1 VIARRVRSLASGGLA
16 KDTSWA
22 LGAEALTVV
31 VLTVSFT
38 LLGRRLG
45 PEGYGAFIGLY
56 GLLGPAISINQS
68 AVGLAIYEHIVG
80 RKESSAD
87 VAASC
92 LSSTLF
98 IGLILSGAVVGLGSF
113 LLPSLP
119 ISLLVLFAL
128 GEMIVTSVLMMSIA
142 VVQSVRGFA
151 AATRLRILS
160 TTFRGIAIV
169 VLAAFDQL
177 TLQNLALGQIAAAL
191 IALFIVG
198 RQVHRHVGRFLL
210 LGPIRRDTMKTIGT
224 YASGISASSVQTSG
238 DKVVLNTA
246 GHVADAGLYG
256 AAYRIIMMAQIPV
269 NALLHSTHLSFLERD
284 GTDPVKLCVKYSKIA
299 FVYAAVAVVGLLA
312 LAPVVPFVLGSDF
325 DGTTSMI
332 RWLTPIVLLSAITSF
347 PANGLLTYDR
357 NALRTKIVTANAA
370 FAVMLYIVLIPPF
383 SWRGAIAATVISEI
397 TMTITTW
404 VALLLVRRQTRRH
417 QTAAVDV
424 VSV

>member
-1 VIARRVRSLASGGLA
+1 MIARRVRSIASGGLA
-16 KDTSWA
+16 KDTGWA

-31 VLTVSFT
+31 VLTVSFA

-45 PEGYGAFIGLY
+45 PQGYGAFVGLY
-56 GLLGPAISINQS
+56 GLLGPAISVNQS

-92 LSSTLF
+92 LSSTLV
-98 IGLILSGAVVGLGSF
+98 IGVVLSGVVVGLGSV

-119 ISLLVLFAL
+119 LSLLVLFAL
-128 GEMIVTSVLMMSIA
+128 GEMIVTSVLMMGIA
-142 VVQSVRGFA
+142 VVQSVQGFV

-177 TLQNLALGQIAAAL
+177 TLQNLALGQVAAASV
-191 IALFIVG
+191 ALVIVG
-198 RQVHRHVGRFLL
+198 RQVRRRVGRFVLP
-210 LGPIRRDTMKTIGT
+210 GPIRWDTMKTIGT
-224 YASGISASSVQTSG
+224 YASGISASSVQASG

-256 AAYRIIMMAQIPV
+256 AAYRIIMMSQIPV

-299 FVYAAVAVVGLLA
+299 FVYAAAAVVGLLV
-312 LAPVVPFVLGSDF
+312 LAPIVPFVLGSEF

-357 NALRTKIVTANAA
+357 NALRTKIVASNAV
-370 FAVMLYIVLIPPF
+370 FALILYIVLIPPF

-397 TMTITTW
+397 AMTVTTW
-404 VALLLVRRQTRRH
+404 AALLLVRRQTRREH
-417 QTAAVDV
+417 DEAVEAV
-424 VSV
+424 PV

>member
-1 VIARRVRSLASGGLA
+1 MITRRIRSLATGGLA

-31 VLTVSFT
+31 VLTVSFA

-45 PEGYGAFIGLY
+45 PQGYGAFVGLY

-80 RKESSAD
+80 RKESSSD

-92 LSSTLF
+92 LSSTLV
-98 IGLILSGAVVGLGSF
+98 IGLVLSGAVVGLGSL

-119 ISLLVLFAL
+119 LSLLVLFAL

-169 VLAAFDQL
+169 VLAAFGQL
-177 TLQNLALGQIAAAL
+177 TLRNLALGQVTAAFVAL
-191 IALFIVG
+191 VIVAH
-198 RQVHRHVGRFLL
+198 QVRRHLGHLVLP
-210 LGPIRRDTMKTIGT
+210 GPIRWDTMKSIGT
-224 YASGISASSVQTSG
+224 YASGISASSFQASG

-299 FVYAAVAVVGLLA
+299 FAYAAVAVIGLMV

-325 DGTTSMI
+325 DGTTDMI
-332 RWLTPIVLLSAITSF
+332 RWLSPIVLLSAITSF

-370 FAVMLYIVLIPPF
+370 FSVVLYVALIPPF

-397 TMTITTW
+397 TMTVTTW
-404 VALLLVRRQTRRH
+404 TALLLVRRQTRR
-417 QTAAVDV
+417 QRTSAADV

>member
-1 VIARRVRSLASGGLA
+1 MILRRVRSLASGGLA
-16 KDTSWA
+16 KDTGWA

-31 VLTVSFT
+31 VLTVSFA

-45 PEGYGAFIGLY
+45 PEGYGAFVGMY

-98 IGLILSGAVVGLGSF
+98 IGVVLSGAIIGLGTV

-119 ISLLVLFAL
+119 LSLLILFAL
-128 GEMIVTSVLMMSIA
+128 GEMIVASVLMMSIA

-169 VLAAFDQL
+169 VLAVFDQL
-177 TLQNLALGQIAAAL
+177 TLRNLALGQMAAAL
-191 IALFIVG
+191 VALVVVG
-198 RQVHRHVGRFLL
+198 RQVHRHLGRFVLP
-210 LGPIRRDTMKTIGT
+210 GPIRWDTMKTIGT
-224 YASGISASSVQTSG
+224 YASGISASSVQMSG

-269 NALLHSTHLSFLERD
+269 NALVHSTHLSFLERD
-284 GTDPVKLCVKYSKIA
+284 GTDPVRLCVKYSKIA
-299 FVYAAVAVVGLLA
+299 FAYAAVAVIGLL
-312 LAPVVPFVLGSDF
+312 LVAPLVPFVLGSDF

-332 RWLTPIVLLSAITSF
+332 RWLTPVVLLSAITSF

-357 NALRTKIVTANAA
+357 NALRTKIVTANAV
-370 FAVMLYIVLIPPF
+370 FAVILYIVLIPPF
-383 SWRGAIAATVISEI
+383 SWRGAIAATVISEV
-397 TMTITTW
+397 TITVTTW
-404 VALLLVRRQTRRH
+404 AALLYVSRQTGREH
-417 QTAAVDV
+417 NAAVEAV
-424 VSV
+424 PV